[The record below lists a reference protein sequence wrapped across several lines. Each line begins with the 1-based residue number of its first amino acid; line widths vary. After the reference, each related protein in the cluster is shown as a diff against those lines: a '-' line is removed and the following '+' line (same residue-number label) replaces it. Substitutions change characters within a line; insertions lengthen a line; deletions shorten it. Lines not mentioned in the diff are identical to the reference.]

1 MQLDNVRHVYFIGIG
16 GIGMS
21 ALARYFHGLGMKVS
35 GYDKTPTVLTDEL
48 IGEGMFI
55 HFEDEENLVPED
67 ADLVVYTPAIP
78 IDHKGLNLV
87 RKQQKPLMKRAEVLG
102 LISRSKYCIA
112 IAGTHG
118 KTTTSTIA
126 AYLLRE
132 SGLDPS
138 AFLGGIAVDYNSN
151 FLSGKSD
158 IVVLEA
164 DEFDRSFLHL
174 SPDIA
179 AILSMDADH
188 LDIYGDHA
196 EMLRGFAE
204 FAKKIKPDGLL
215 LIRHGLLANFSAE
228 DKAYLKSR
236 NVTILEFGTE
246 MSDVYTSGLR
256 VEDHRFAFD
265 LTVQHNVYPGWYSNL
280 PGRHNVENAS
290 VAITIGLKVKA
301 GVDAM
306 MKALGRFSGI
316 KRRFEFILKSKS
328 LVYVDDYAHHPTE
341 LEAAIDGLRM
351 LYPGKKITG
360 IFQPHLYS
368 RTRDFYDGF
377 ARALDK
383 LDEVFL
389 MEIYPARELP
399 MEGVTSEMIFQAM
412 NNTHKV
418 LVTKATLMDAVDWQH
433 LEVVVT
439 LGAGDIDTFVPKI
452 KEKLITR
459 NT

>member
-1 MQLDNVRHVYFIGIG
+1 MQLDNLRHVYFIGIG

-21 ALARYFHGLGMKVS
+21 AIARYFHGLGVQVS

-48 IGEGMFI
+48 QAEGIRI
-55 HFEDEENLVPED
+55 HFDDEERLVPEE

-78 IDHKGLNLV
+78 ADHKGLNLV
-87 RKQQKPLMKRAEVLG
+87 RKRQLPLMKRAEVLG

-118 KTTTSTIA
+118 KTTTSTLTA
-126 AYLLRE
+126 FLLRE

-138 AFLGGIAVDYNSN
+138 AFLGGIAVDYHSN

-174 SPDIA
+174 SPDVA

-196 EMLRGFAE
+196 EMLRGFAD
-204 FAKKIKPDGLL
+204 FAKKIKPGGLL
-215 LIRHGLLANFSAE
+215 LIRQGLMTHFSGE
-228 DKAYLKSR
+228 DKAYLESR
-236 NVTILEFGTE
+236 NVRILEFG
-246 MSDVYTSGLR
+246 SDTGDVFTSGLR
-256 VEDHRFAFD
+256 VDNHRFAFD
-265 LTVQHNVYPGWYSNL
+265 LTVQQTLYPGWYSNL

-290 VAITIGLKVKA
+290 VAIACSLEA
-301 GVDAM
+301 GAPVPAM
-306 MKALGRFSGI
+306 MEALSRFSGI
-316 KRRFEFILKSKS
+316 KRRFEFIVKTDNLTFI
-328 LVYVDDYAHHPTE
+328 DDYAHHPTE
-341 LEAAIDGLRM
+341 LEAAIDGVRM

-368 RTRDFYDGF
+368 RTRDFYEGF
-377 ARALDK
+377 AGALDK
-383 LDEVFL
+383 LDEVIL
-389 MEIYPARELP
+389 MDIYPARELP
-399 MEGVTSEMIFQAM
+399 IEGVTSEMIFRAM
-412 NNTHKV
+412 NTNNKK
-418 LVTKATLMDAVDWQH
+418 LVTKATVMDAIDWQN
-433 LEVVVT
+433 LEVLVT

>member
-1 MQLDNVRHVYFIGIG
+1 
-16 GIGMS
+16 MS

-78 IDHKGLNLV
+78 VDHKGLNLV

-204 FAKKIKPDGLL
+204 FAKKLKPDGLL

-316 KRRFEFILKSKS
+316 KRRFEFILKSKR